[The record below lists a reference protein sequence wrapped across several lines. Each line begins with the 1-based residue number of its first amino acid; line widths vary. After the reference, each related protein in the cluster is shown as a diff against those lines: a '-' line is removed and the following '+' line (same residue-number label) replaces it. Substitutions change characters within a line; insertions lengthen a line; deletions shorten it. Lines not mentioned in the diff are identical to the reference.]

1 MDNNVI
7 DFDKSKEKLINKRY
21 PNISSLYS
29 KGNELVFAESNLA
42 FKKFQ
47 EVFFKYQDYLSDKSN
62 KEVKLDEVLLYF
74 GRYFDAIYKDVVVFD
89 DKKVGKFKEALDYS
103 MLSSGKRLRP
113 FLMFVTYNLF
123 LGTDFFMIAPF
134 MVSIE
139 LIHTFSLIHDD
150 LPCMDN
156 DELRRGKPTVW
167 KKYGEDIAV
176 LVGDALMMEAATIL
190 VETILEVVYTSYG
203 ALTATSAIVLMKLAG
218 LEGMIT
224 GQAFDVM
231 NTNNTELKVE
241 DIWYMYDKKT
251 SALLAASII
260 IGANMSGRIGMNV
273 EKIERMGH
281 YIGEA
286 YQIKDDLLEIESTE
300 EKIGKSTKSDEKNN
314 KVTYVSKVGVEKAK
328 KRLSVLSNAISELAD
343 SFATVNNA
351 KELLV
356 FKSVLRYLL
365 EREN

>member
-1 MDNNVI
+1 
-7 DFDKSKEKLINKRY
+7 
-21 PNISSLYS
+21 
-29 KGNELVFAESNLA
+29 
-42 FKKFQ
+42 
-47 EVFFKYQDYLSDKSN
+47 
-62 KEVKLDEVLLYF
+62 
-74 GRYFDAIYKDVVVFD
+74 
-89 DKKVGKFKEALDYS
+89 
-103 MLSSGKRLRP
+103 
-113 FLMFVTYNLF
+113 MFVTYNLF

-328 KRLSVLSNAISELAD
+328 KRLSVL
-343 SFATVNNA
+343 
-351 KELLV
+351 
-356 FKSVLRYLL
+356 LRYLL